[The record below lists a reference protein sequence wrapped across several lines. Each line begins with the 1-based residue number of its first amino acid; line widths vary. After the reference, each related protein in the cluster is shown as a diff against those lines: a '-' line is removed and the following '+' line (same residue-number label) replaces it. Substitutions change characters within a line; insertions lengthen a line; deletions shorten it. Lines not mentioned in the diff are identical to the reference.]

1 MPGGPIGRQGRLR
14 LVHSEHR
21 WCRPRVNAEPIRV
34 LGIPPLIAH
43 ADPFDPPRDAIALT
57 RVSWLRRVMTTHPAS
72 VNAGSADGERRVS
85 EPTMYQIC
93 IRGRVT
99 ERLGSALEGM
109 RLESGAT
116 ETAFIGE
123 IRDQS
128 QLYGLLDRV
137 RDLGLELVSVQ
148 PQPAADPTTDD
159 EETYRYHAS
168 DAIRRSLAA
177 HRRRQHMEIHRN
189 DTTV

>member
-1 MPGGPIGRQGRLR
+1 VQ
-14 LVHSEHR
+14 
-21 WCRPRVNAEPIRV
+21 
-34 LGIPPLIAH
+34 
-43 ADPFDPPRDAIALT
+43 
-57 RVSWLRRVMTTHPAS
+57 
-72 VNAGSADGERRVS
+72 
-85 EPTMYQIC
+85 PTMYQIC

-116 ETAFIGE
+116 ETAFIGR

-148 PQPAADPTTDD
+148 PQPAADLPIDD
-159 EETYRYHAS
+159 KEATLY
-168 DAIRRSLAA
+168 
-177 HRRRQHMEIHRN
+177 
-189 DTTV
+189 